1 MAARSETLLR
11 RKQQLVRD
19 AIWDAAIGL
28 FAKHGFEE
36 VTVDEVADA
45 AGVSPRS
52 FFRYFSSKSDLLAQ
66 AVFSYGQSIGEAIE
80 ACPKSWPPLEVMKHV
95 TQDIA
100 EYVASNPRTRV
111 IMRIGESSVAAREAL
126 AGSLVTI
133 EDRVAAAFQ
142 SRLRKGAANPLK
154 TRLYAA
160 LTLSILQVVTKSWA
174 TETKETDIAEV
185 TRQAFTILNQLT
197 QNP

>member
-1 MAARSETLLR
+1 MAARSETLLK

-36 VTVDEVADA
+36 VTVDDIAEA

-80 ACPKSWPPLEVMKHV
+80 ACPKSWSALEVMKHV

-100 EYVASNPRTRV
+100 QFVASDPRTRLV
-111 IMRIGESSVAAREAL
+111 MRVGESSVAAREAL

-133 EDRVAAAFQ
+133 EDRVAAAFL

-174 TETKETDIAEV
+174 SEPKDTDIAEV
-185 TRQAFTILNQLT
+185 TSQAFTILNQLT

>member
-1 MAARSETLLR
+1 MAARSETLIK

-19 AIWDAAIGL
+19 VIWDAAIDL
-28 FAKHGFEE
+28 FAKHGFEQ
-36 VTVDEVADA
+36 VTVDEIADA

-66 AVFSYGQSIGEAIE
+66 GVLSYGQSIGEAIE
-80 ACPKSWPPLEVMKHV
+80 ACPKSWPPLEVMKLV
-95 TQDIA
+95 THDIA
-100 EYVASNPRTRV
+100 EFVASDPRTRV

-133 EDRVAAAFQ
+133 EDRVAEAFQ

-174 TETKETDIAEV
+174 SETKDTEICSV
-185 TRQAFTILNQLT
+185 TQQAFTILNQLT
-197 QNP
+197 QNS

>member
-1 MAARSETLLR
+1 MAARSETLLQ

-19 AIWDAAIGL
+19 VIWDAAIDL
-28 FAKHGFEE
+28 FAKHGFEQ
-36 VTVDEVADA
+36 VTVDEIADA

-66 AVFSYGQSIGEAIE
+66 GVLSYGQSIGEAIE

-100 EYVASNPRTRV
+100 EFVASDPRTRV

-133 EDRVAAAFQ
+133 EDRVAEAFQ

-174 TETKETDIAEV
+174 NETKDTEICLV
-185 TRQAFTILNQLT
+185 THQAFTILNQLT
-197 QNP
+197 QNS